1 MQKLNN
7 GFNVNRVETA
17 NVFTYRAHA
26 NNHVIYVNEM
36 NWLEDHQERLQT
48 IRAANPEDTVR
59 IIINT
64 LGGDVAIAMAYV
76 SAIRESQA
84 MVIVHA
90 EGQVCSAG
98 TVLWLACERR
108 TVSPLTIFMFH
119 NYQGW
124 IGGDGSNIYRQA
136 VFQKDYFDRVF
147 DHFYKDVLTPE
158 EMETIKG
165 GGEVWLTEEDILVRT
180 EAALLDKEN
189 IRREQQ
195 GLKYVTGLKTTKP
208 AKPKSVTLQNIDV
221 VSEDELQEVPLNIAI
236 GGENFSFNMLTLNG
250 RDFDGFNVEELKG
263 ILVQLN
269 NLRYGE
275 SETRTIPYKREVLLN
290 QILSVSEDLLK
301 EAMEKVGN

>member
-7 GFNVNRVETA
+7 GFDINRVETS
-17 NVFTYRAHA
+17 NVFTYRAYA
-26 NNHVIYVNEM
+26 NNHVVYVNEM
-36 NWLEDHQERLQT
+36 HWLEDHQERLQT

-147 DHFYKDVLTPE
+147 DYFYKDVLTPE

-195 GLKYVTGLKTTKP
+195 GLKYITGPKTTKP
-208 AKPKSVTLQNIDV
+208 AKSKSVALQNIDI

-236 GGENFSFNMLTLNG
+236 GGENFSFNMLTLNE

-269 NLRYGE
+269 SLRYGE
-275 SETRTIPYKREVLLN
+275 SETRTIPHKRDVLLN
-290 QILSVSEDLLK
+290 QILGVSEDLLK
-301 EAMEKVGN
+301 EAMEKVNN

>member
-7 GFNVNRVETA
+7 GFDINRVETS

-26 NNHVIYVNEM
+26 NNHVVYVNEM
-36 NWLEDHQERLQT
+36 HWLEDHQERLQT

-124 IGGDGSNIYRQA
+124 VGGDGSNIYRQA

-147 DHFYKDVLTPE
+147 DYFYKDVLTPE

-165 GGEVWLTEEDILVRT
+165 GGEVWLTEEDILTRT

-195 GLKYVTGLKTTKP
+195 GLKYVTGPKTTKP
-208 AKPKSVTLQNIDV
+208 AKSKSVALQNIDI

-236 GGENFSFNMLTLNG
+236 GGENFSFNMLTLNE

-275 SETRTIPYKREVLLN
+275 SETRTIPYKRDVLLN
-290 QILSVSEDLLK
+290 QILGVSEDLLK
-301 EAMEKVGN
+301 EAMEKVNN

>member
-7 GFNVNRVETA
+7 GFDINRVETS

-36 NWLEDHQERLQT
+36 HWLEDHQERLQT

-147 DHFYKDVLTPE
+147 DYFYKDVLTPE

-195 GLKYVTGLKTTKP
+195 GLKYVTGLKTTKTTVV
-208 AKPKSVTLQNIDV
+208 KNVTSQNIDAV
-221 VSEDELQEVPLNIAI
+221 PKGEVQEMLMNIAV
-236 GGENFSFNMLTLNG
+236 GGENFSFNMSTLNE
-250 RDFDGFNVEELKG
+250 RDFDGFNVDELKE
-263 ILVQLN
+263 ILVRLN
-269 NLRYGE
+269 NMQYGE
-275 SETRTIPYKREVLLN
+275 NEARVIPHKRDILLN
-290 QILSVSEDLLK
+290 QILSVSEDILK
-301 EAMEKVGN
+301 ETIEKVGN

>member
-36 NWLEDHQERLQT
+36 HWLEDHQERLQT

>member
-7 GFNVNRVETA
+7 GFDINRVETS

-36 NWLEDHQERLQT
+36 HWLEDHQERLQT

-147 DHFYKDVLTPE
+147 DYFYKDVLTPE

-165 GGEVWLTEEDILVRT
+165 GGEVWLTEEDILART

-208 AKPKSVTLQNIDV
+208 EKPKSVTLQNIDV

-275 SETRTIPYKREVLLN
+275 SETRTIPYKRDVLLN

>member
-1 MQKLNN
+1 MQKLSND
-7 GFNVNRVETA
+7 FNVNRVETA

-36 NWLEDHQERLQT
+36 HWLEDHQERLQT

>member
-7 GFNVNRVETA
+7 GFDINRVETA

-36 NWLEDHQERLQT
+36 HWLEDHQERLQT

>member
-7 GFNVNRVETA
+7 GFDINRVETS

-26 NNHVIYVNEM
+26 NNHVVYVNEM
-36 NWLEDHQERLQT
+36 HWLEDHQERLQT

-195 GLKYVTGLKTTKP
+195 GLKYVTGPKTTKP
-208 AKPKSVTLQNIDV
+208 AKSKSVALQNIDI

-236 GGENFSFNMLTLNG
+236 GGENFSFNMLTLNE

-275 SETRTIPYKREVLLN
+275 SETRTIPYKRDVLLN
-290 QILSVSEDLLK
+290 QILGVSEDLLK
-301 EAMEKVGN
+301 EAMEKVNN

>member
-7 GFNVNRVETA
+7 GFDINRVETS

-26 NNHVIYVNEM
+26 NNHVVYVNEM
-36 NWLEDHQERLQT
+36 HWLEDHQERLQT

-124 IGGDGSNIYRQA
+124 VGGDGSNIYRQA

-195 GLKYVTGLKTTKP
+195 GLKYVTGPKTTKP
-208 AKPKSVTLQNIDV
+208 AKSKSVALQNIDI

-236 GGENFSFNMLTLNG
+236 GGENFSFNMLTLNE

-275 SETRTIPYKREVLLN
+275 SETRTIPYKRDVLLN
-290 QILSVSEDLLK
+290 QILGVSEDLLK
-301 EAMEKVGN
+301 EAMEKVNN